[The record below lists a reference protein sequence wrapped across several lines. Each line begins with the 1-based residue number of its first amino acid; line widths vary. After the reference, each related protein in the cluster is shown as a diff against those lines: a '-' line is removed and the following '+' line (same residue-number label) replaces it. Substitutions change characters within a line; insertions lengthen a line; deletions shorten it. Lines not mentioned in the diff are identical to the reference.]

1 MGVQIA
7 GLISWSFR
15 MARMTKPARAE
26 LSDLANQVARLR
38 YRAVRNRVGNPQF
51 EIWSFPHI
59 TDLRTQAER
68 DGDPP

>member
-7 GLISWSFR
+7 DLISWSFR

-38 YRAVRNRVGNPQF
+38 YRAVRDHVGNSQF
-51 EIWSFPHI
+51 EIRSFAHI
-59 TDLRTQAER
+59 TGLRTQAER
-68 DGDPP
+68 DDDPP